1 MTLERKSRAPNSKRP
16 KGRICIHFILRPEN
30 PNKLQGGLAEAP
42 FASRLAMM
50 AERKRELR
58 RAHGRRRG
66 MIVEQ
71 SIARVVQWA
80 AMGLLREEIQY
91 NAGSS
96 SLFVYVALRMSAER
110 N

>member
-30 PNKLQGGLAEAP
+30 PNLQGGLAEAP
-42 FASRLAMM
+42 FASRPATM

-71 SIARVVQWA
+71 RIARVVQWA
-80 AMGLLREEIQY
+80 ALGLLRDEIQY